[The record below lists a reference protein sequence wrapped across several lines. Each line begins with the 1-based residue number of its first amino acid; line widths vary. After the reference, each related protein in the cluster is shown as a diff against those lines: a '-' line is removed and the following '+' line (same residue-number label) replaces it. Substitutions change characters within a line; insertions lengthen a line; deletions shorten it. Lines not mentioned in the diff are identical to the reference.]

1 MGKSFIEEHVE
12 KWTKAWNDH
21 DIKSIIS
28 LYAENIEFSSPKISL
43 LMPEKTTASQDQSM
57 ITNKQDLKKYF
68 SIGLARF
75 PKLRFTPITYLTKKN
90 MSLLEYFCEPDENV
104 RWHVI
109 EKFEFEG
116 KLIARSSAF
125 YGLEENKGVVN

>member
-1 MGKSFIEEHVE
+1 
-12 KWTKAWNDH
+12 
-21 DIKSIIS
+21 
-28 LYAENIEFSSPKISL
+28 
-43 LMPEKTTASQDQSM
+43 
-57 ITNKQDLKKYF
+57 
-68 SIGLARF
+68 
-75 PKLRFTPITYLTKKN
+75 